1 MSFTKAHS
9 LPEIVDNQEKSVI
22 FDDVW
27 KYYPLYHQITGG
39 IKHFLIN
46 MPAAVKQMKESK
58 FWAVNGL
65 SFEVDKG
72 EVLGIMGPNGAGKST
87 VMAMIAGVIKP
98 SKGKVT
104 VRGRV
109 APLLELGA
117 GFHHDLT
124 GRENAVLNG
133 ILLGM
138 TKKEIMARLDQVLA
152 FAELGEFI
160 DQPIRTYSTGMMARL
175 GFSVA
180 VHTDPEILL
189 VDEILAVGDESFQR
203 KCFAKMNE
211 FKERGITIIL
221 ISHDRTTME
230 RFCDRIIEI
239 KDGKLANTYHPQR

>member
-1 MSFTKAHS
+1 M
-9 LPEIVDNQEKSVI
+9 DNQEKSVI

-39 IKHFLIN
+39 IKRFLIN

-65 SFEVDKG
+65 SFEVSKG
-72 EVLGIMGPNGAGKST
+72 EAFGIMGPNGAGKST

-98 SKGKVT
+98 SRGKVT
-104 VRGRV
+104 VHGRV

-117 GFHHDLT
+117 GFHFDLT
-124 GRENAVLNG
+124 GRENAILNG

-138 TKKEIMARLDQVLA
+138 TKVEILSRLDQILA

-160 DQPIRTYSTGMMARL
+160 DQPIRTYSSGMMARL

-180 VHTDPEILL
+180 IHTDPEILL
-189 VDEILAVGDESFQR
+189 VDEILAVGDENFQQ

-239 KDGKLANTYHPQR
+239 KDGKLDSEFRPEHKIPQ

>member
-1 MSFTKAHS
+1 M
-9 LPEIVDNQEKSVI
+9 DNQEKSVL

-39 IKHFLIN
+39 IKRFFIN
-46 MPAAVKQMKESK
+46 MPAAVRQMKESK

-72 EVLGIMGPNGAGKST
+72 EAFGIMGPNGAGKST

-104 VRGRV
+104 VHGRV

-138 TKKEIMARLDQVLA
+138 TKAEIMAQLDHVLA

-189 VDEILAVGDESFQR
+189 VDEILAVGDENFQK
-203 KCFAKMNE
+203 KCFAKMDE
-211 FKERGITIIL
+211 FRDRGITIIL

-230 RFCDRIIEI
+230 RFCDRIIEL
-239 KDGKLANTYHPQR
+239 KDGKLARTYQPQRQSN

>member
-1 MSFTKAHS
+1 M
-9 LPEIVDNQEKSVI
+9 DNQEKSVL

-39 IKHFLIN
+39 IKRFLIN

-65 SFEVDKG
+65 SFEVNKG
-72 EVLGIMGPNGAGKST
+72 EAFGIMGPNGAGKST

-98 SKGKVT
+98 SRGKVT

-117 GFHHDLT
+117 GFHFDLT

-138 TKKEIMARLDQVLA
+138 TKAEILSRLDQILA

-160 DQPIRTYSTGMMARL
+160 DQPIRTYSSGMMARL
-175 GFSVA
+175 GFSGA

-203 KCFAKMNE
+203 KCFAKMND

-239 KDGKLANTYHPQR
+239 KDGKFDSEFRPEHKTP

>member
-1 MSFTKAHS
+1 MADDK
-9 LPEIVDNQEKSVI
+9 EQKSVI

-65 SFEVDKG
+65 SFEVGKG
-72 EVLGIMGPNGAGKST
+72 EALGIMGPNGAGKST

-104 VRGRV
+104 VHGRV

-138 TKKEIMARLDQVLA
+138 TRAEIMARLDQVLA

-180 VHTDPEILL
+180 VHTNPEILL

-211 FKERGITIIL
+211 FKERGVTIIL

-239 KDGKLANTYHPQR
+239 KDGKLDSTYRPNRQAP

>member
-1 MSFTKAHS
+1 M
-9 LPEIVDNQEKSVI
+9 DNQEKSVI

-39 IKHFLIN
+39 IKRFLIN
-46 MPAAVKQMKESK
+46 MPAAVKQMRESK

-65 SFEVDKG
+65 SFEVNKG
-72 EVLGIMGPNGAGKST
+72 EAFGIMGPNGAGKST

-98 SKGKVT
+98 SRGKVT
-104 VRGRV
+104 VKGRV

-138 TKKEIMARLDQVLA
+138 TKREITGRLDQILA

-160 DQPIRTYSTGMMARL
+160 DQPIRTYSSGMMARL

-180 VHTDPEILL
+180 IHTDPEILL

-211 FKERGITIIL
+211 FKERSITIIL

-239 KDGKLANTYHPQR
+239 KDGKLDSTLSPTHTA